1 MPQYKFITEDESDG
15 ERLDKLLSEL
25 MPDCSRTFIQK
36 LIKDGAVTKN
46 GTVITKSS
54 QKSEAGDELIF
65 NLPEPVVPE
74 IIPEN
79 IPINIVYEDSDIII
93 INKPKGIVVHP
104 APGHLSGTLVNAILY
119 HCKDLSGINGILRPG
134 IVHRIDKDTSGLL
147 IICKNDNSHK
157 KIAAQLKE
165 HSIERTYH
173 AIVHGRFN
181 EEFGTVDAN
190 IGRST
195 SDRKKMAVVDRFSGK
210 SAVTHYTVLKE
221 FNGYSYIKCNL
232 ETGRTHQIR
241 VHMAHIGHPLIG
253 DELYGIHE
261 NKYKKTDGQVL
272 HAKSIGFKHPGND
285 EWIQFDSE
293 LPEYFVKILKDLE
306 G

>member
-1 MPQYKFITEDESDG
+1 MPQYKFIIEDESDG

-46 GTVITKSS
+46 GAVVTKSS
-54 QKSEAGDELIF
+54 QRPEAGDELLLSI
-65 NLPEPVVPE
+65 PEPVVPE
-74 IIPEN
+74 IIPED
-79 IPINIVYEDSDIII
+79 IPIDIVYEDSDILIV
-93 INKPKGIVVHP
+93 NKQKGMVVHP

-157 KIAAQLKE
+157 NIAAQLKD

-190 IGRST
+190 IGRS
-195 SDRKKMAVVDRFSGK
+195 SNDRKKMAVVDRLSGK
-210 SAVTHYTVLKE
+210 TAVTHYTVLKE
-221 FNGYSYIKCNL
+221 FSGYSYIKCNL

-241 VHMAHIGHPLIG
+241 VHMAHIHHPIYG
-253 DELYGIHE
+253 DEVYGHAV
-261 NKYKKTDGQVL
+261 KGLTGQCL
-272 HAKSIGFKHPGND
+272 HAKVLGFIHPSTGAYMEFEAPIPD
-285 EWIQFDSE
+285 
-293 LPEYFVKILKDLE
+293 YFQKLIE
-306 G
+306 ARR